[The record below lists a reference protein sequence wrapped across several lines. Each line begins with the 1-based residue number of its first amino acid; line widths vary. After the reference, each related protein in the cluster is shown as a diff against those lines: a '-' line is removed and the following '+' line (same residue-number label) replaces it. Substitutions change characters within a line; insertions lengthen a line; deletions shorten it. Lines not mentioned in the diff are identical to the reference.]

1 MANSTAPRFV
11 VFYGAN
17 PQPQPLV
24 VKLKWSN
31 IYESESETEEQ
42 CCSGLTAETPV
53 DWAVEFRR
61 RIAAN
66 LQWLVEKTVRSSIYR
81 SSYWRERCFGLTA
94 KTLVDRAME
103 LDHVGGTYGRNRPT
117 PFLCLALKMLQM
129 QPDRETVVGF
139 INNEEHRYLRAL
151 GAFYLRLTGTGA
163 DVHQYLEPLSN
174 DHREIRERISDEE
187 FTLTDVGYFIDELLT
202 QDLCCDIV
210 LPRI

>member
-11 VFYGAN
+11 VSYSAN

-42 CCSGLTAETPV
+42 FSGLTAETPV
-53 DWAVEFRR
+53 DWAVELRR

-81 SSYWRERCFGLTA
+81 SSYWRERCFGLTVE
-94 KTLVDRAME
+94 TLVGRTVE
-103 LDHVGGTYGRNRPT
+103 LDHVSGTYGRSRPT

-139 INNEEHRYLRAL
+139 ISNEEHRYLRAL
-151 GAFYLRLTGTGA
+151 GAFYLRLTGAGA
-163 DVHQYLEPLSN
+163 DVRRYLEPLSN

-187 FTLTDVGYFIDELLT
+187 FMLTDVGYFIDELLT
-202 QDLCCDIV
+202 QDSCCDIV

>member
-1 MANSTAPRFV
+1 MASSTASWV
-11 VFYGAN
+11 VSIRGANPHTRAVTTWREECERERCFGLPAEAPVDRAWELGRIGAN
-17 PQPQPLV
+17 PQM
-24 VKLKWSN
+24 
-31 IYESESETEEQ
+31 
-42 CCSGLTAETPV
+42 
-53 DWAVEFRR
+53 
-61 RIAAN
+61 
-66 LQWLVEKTVRSSIYR
+66 LVENTVRSGIYR

-139 INNEEHRYLRAL
+139 INNEEHMYLRAL